1 MIFRR
6 ARPFEHPQVRVRA
19 GYIKRFRIERASKPF
34 LHRIVLFMLGVAE
47 NLQQILV
54 APRPAAIV
62 RRAGALSV
70 QAHGDGCRVRLRR
83 EDFFHDDGVLPG
95 VSEIIFIMQNVLFMG
110 RDIPKG
116 EFGFVQDL
124 RLTVECWSVDMRVR
138 KEPAAH
144 LKLMQV
150 AVGPA
155 HRQLNDRMEPAQA
168 GVAGHG

>member
-1 MIFRR
+1 
-6 ARPFEHPQVRVRA
+6 
-19 GYIKRFRIERASKPF
+19 
-34 LHRIVLFMLGVAE
+34 
-47 NLQQILV
+47 
-54 APRPAAIV
+54 
-62 RRAGALSV
+62 
-70 QAHGDGCRVRLRR
+70 
-83 EDFFHDDGVLPG
+83 
-95 VSEIIFIMQNVLFMG
+95 MQNVLFMG

-144 LKLMQV
+144 LELMQV

-155 HRQLNDRMEPAQA
+155 HRQLDGGMEPAQA